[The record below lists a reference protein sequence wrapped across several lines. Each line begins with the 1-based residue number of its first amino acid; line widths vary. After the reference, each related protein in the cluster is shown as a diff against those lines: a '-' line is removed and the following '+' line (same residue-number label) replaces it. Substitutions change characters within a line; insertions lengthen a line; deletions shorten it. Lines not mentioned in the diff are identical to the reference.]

1 MKKIV
6 RGLATVGM
14 VLLLGGAAFALEG
27 YAGKIE
33 TFERPGLTVHTY
45 NSTEGMLDGSV
56 VFETEKELVRWNLN
70 RCRSRPKS

>member
-6 RGLATVGM
+6 RELATVGM
-14 VLLLGGAAFALEG
+14 VFLLGGAAFALEG

-45 NSTEGMLDGSV
+45 NSVACWTVPPSLKRRKSSCC
-56 VFETEKELVRWNLN
+56 WNLN
-70 RCRSRPKS
+70 RCRSRPRS